1 MFLTVTVRN
10 DKGEAVGMIIL
21 KDKEFSSGKGG
32 GGGQAKI
39 EVDGERYQAQCQLVK
54 IAAKPEAE

>member
-10 DKGEAVGMIIL
+10 DKGEAVGLIIL

-32 GGGQAKI
+32 G
-39 EVDGERYQAQCQLVK
+39 
-54 IAAKPEAE
+54 AARPRSRWTASDTRRSAS

>member
-32 GGGQAKI
+32 GGRPGQDRGGRRAIPGAVPASQDRRKA
-39 EVDGERYQAQCQLVK
+39 RS
-54 IAAKPEAE
+54 